1 LFPLCHFSSHVN
13 TFLFLHQLKVT
24 PNEIASGHAALEE
37 ASGGYGKGQETYCKG
52 VTLSSSSNVNIMS
65 SSQLKKDSIAPEQI
79 DAYLTRVEKL
89 LSEVQ
94 TLQTTS
100 KK

>member
-1 LFPLCHFSSHVN
+1 LKKYVN
-13 TFLFLHQLKVT
+13 VL
-24 PNEIASGHAALEE
+24 NEIASGHAALEE